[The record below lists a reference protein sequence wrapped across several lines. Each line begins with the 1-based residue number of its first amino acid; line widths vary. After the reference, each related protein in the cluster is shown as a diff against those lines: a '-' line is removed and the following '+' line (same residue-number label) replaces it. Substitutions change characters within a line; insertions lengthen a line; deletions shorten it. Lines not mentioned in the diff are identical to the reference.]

1 MAAQFDTLVSE
12 HQISRC
18 TLQAVTKIVD
28 EHLNQHNSGKA
39 KSHIKAGLPGN
50 GRVCKATQNHKGQKN
65 WHFGQNGL
73 QKRTNKCALNTVLIT
88 AGKFQYS

>member
-39 KSHIKAGLPGN
+39 KSHIKTSLPGN
-50 GRVCKATQNHKGQKN
+50 RLICKSTQNHKGQKN
-65 WHFGQNGL
+65 RHFGQNGF
-73 QKRTNKCALNTVLIT
+73 QKRTNKCALNTALIMV
-88 AGKFQYS
+88 GKFQYS